1 LKRAISII
9 LTLVTLALC
18 AWLFVDGIPEAQSL
32 LRDRELQYVKRFLA
46 DVVDASRS
54 RTLDNDWYESQQGR
68 FDHLAFEGG
77 AFFSLDKAAL
87 LVHGTGGFSSGNVQD
102 KLKMRDGSNL
112 LKGLVSG
119 TGIRNLEVQRGAEAQ
134 RLFVSATDGSGA
146 AMLCVLIPESQLFAV
161 ADIATRNITIMVGLG
176 LLLFLLLAYEY
187 KQRLRHRYNKIQH
200 AVKAIADGNY
210 DVEVKVPRG
219 SLRRLMGT
227 INQLAEKMREK
238 EALEEQL
245 VRSQK
250 MEVVGTLASGIAHD
264 FNNVLGGINGA
275 LDLIKG
281 ECKEG
286 ASAVDLD
293 MIEQMSDV
301 AVDCVKRGRD
311 TVDRLLSFSRKS
323 EKQREVVDL
332 NAVIAS
338 IKKICTH
345 SFDKRIEVR
354 LEPWGGL
361 ATVSGNRSDLEQ
373 AVLNLCIN
381 ARDAMDGTGQLTIK
395 VGRVPESDLPL
406 KRAKAAGPHFCL
418 LLKDTGCGM
427 DAATID
433 QVFEPFF
440 TTKEKG
446 KGTGLGLAMVYRIV
460 DDVSGWIDVDSAKGK
475 GTTFSLYFPCEVAD
489 DSMVMSVEVA
499 AELEAEHRESA
510 AADAAGTET
519 ILVIE
524 DDAILRELTVE
535 YLQRSG
541 YRALTA
547 KDGGVGIE
555 IFNEQLESIDGVIL
569 DLILP
574 TLSGEIVFERMK
586 QLDPDVRVLLTSG
599 SSNDKLITHM
609 LMTGCRG
616 FLPKPYSL
624 EELTAAVTN
633 HLLPAG
639 RRR

>member
-1 LKRAISII
+1 LLTIVI
-9 LTLVTLALC
+9 LGCCGWLLAVGL
-18 AWLFVDGIPEAQSL
+18 PQAQAL
-32 LRDRELQYVKRFLA
+32 LRGRETQYVERFIA
-46 DVVDASRS
+46 DVVDVSRNRS
-54 RTLDNDWYESQQGR
+54 IDNDWYESQQGR
-68 FDHLAFEGG
+68 FDHLGYESG
-77 AFFSLDKAAL
+77 AFFAADHSGL
-87 LVHGTGGFSSGNVQD
+87 LVHGSGDFSAGNLQD
-102 KLKMRDGSNL
+102 KLDMVGVNDL
-112 LKGLVSG
+112 LKSVMAG
-119 TGIRNLEVQRGAEAQ
+119 TGIRHYEVSHADVQQ
-134 RLFVSATDGSGA
+134 VMFVGRVENT
-146 AMLCVLIPESQLFAV
+146 LICVLIPQAKLYAA
-161 ADIATRNITIMVGLG
+161 ADIATRSISLMVGLG
-176 LLLFLLLAYEY
+176 LLLFLLLTYEY
-187 KQRLRHRYNKIQH
+187 KQRLKSRYDKIQK
-200 AVKAIADGNY
+200 AVKAIAYGNY
-210 DVEVKVPRG
+210 GIEVKVPRG
-219 SLRRLMGT
+219 SLRRLMAS
-227 INQLAEKMREK
+227 INALAEKMREK

-264 FNNVLGGINGA
+264 FNNVLGGISGA

-281 ECKEG
+281 ECAAG
-286 ASAVDLD
+286 DNNADLE
-293 MIEQMSDV
+293 MIEQMSEV

-381 ARDAMDGTGQLTIK
+381 ARDAMDGTGQLAIK
-395 VGRVPESDLPL
+395 VERVAEQDLPQ

-418 LLKDTGCGM
+418 SLKDTGCGM
-427 DAATID
+427 DPATID

-460 DDVSGWIDVDSAKGK
+460 EDGNGWIDVASEKNV
-475 GTTFSLYFPCEVAD
+475 GTTFSLYFPCEAAD
-489 DSMVMSVEVA
+489 ETMSMSAEVA
-499 AELEAEHRESA
+499 AELEAERKQAEE
-510 AADAAGTET
+510 ADAAESET

-524 DDAILRELTVE
+524 DDAILRELTAE

-541 YRALTA
+541 YQALTA
-547 KDGGVGIE
+547 PDGQLGIE
-555 IFNEQLESIDGVIL
+555 MFNERLESIDGVIL

-574 TLSGEIVFERMK
+574 TVSGEIVFERMK

-599 SSNDKLITHM
+599 SSNDKLITH
-609 LMTGCRG
+609 LLTTGCRG

-624 EELTAAVTN
+624 EELTAAVSN

>member
-1 LKRAISII
+1 MKRAISII
-9 LTLVTLALC
+9 LTLVTLVLC
-18 AWLFVDGIPEAQSL
+18 AWLFVDGVPQAQSL
-32 LRDRELQYVKRFLA
+32 LRDREIQYVTRFLA
-46 DVVDASRS
+46 DVADASRNRDS
-54 RTLDNDWYESQQGR
+54 DNAWYEAQQRR
-68 FDHLAFEGG
+68 FDEMALESGILFAI
-77 AFFSLDKAAL
+77 DKAGV
-87 LVHGTGGFSSGNVQD
+87 LVHGSGDFSSGNLQD
-102 KLKMRDGSNL
+102 KLKLENGADLVKTLVGGS
-112 LKGLVSG
+112 
-119 TGIRNLEVQRGAEAQ
+119 GIRHHEAQ
-134 RLFVSATDGSGA
+134 IGRSDQVLFVGNTDSQNA
-146 AMLCVLIPESQLFAV
+146 AYVCVLVPKSELFAV
-161 ADIATRNITIMVGLG
+161 ADAAMRKISIMLVLG

-187 KQRLRHRYNKIQH
+187 KQRLRRRYEKIQR

-210 DVEVKVPRG
+210 GVEIRVPSG

-264 FNNVLGGINGA
+264 FNNVLGGISGA

-281 ECKEG
+281 ECRDDGEP
-286 ASAVDLD
+286 DLD
-293 MIEQMSDV
+293 MIEQMSEV

-381 ARDAMDGTGQLTIK
+381 ARDAMDGTGQLIIK
-395 VGRVPESDLPL
+395 VERVAESDLPQ

-418 LLKDTGCGM
+418 SLKDTGCGM
-427 DAATID
+427 DEETID

-440 TTKEKG
+440 TTKAKG

-475 GTTFSLYFPCEVAD
+475 GTTFSLFFPCEAAD
-489 DSMVMSVEVA
+489 EGMVMSEEVA
-499 AELEAEHRESA
+499 AELAAEREE
-510 AADAAGTET
+510 AADSDPDAET

-541 YRALTA
+541 YKALTA
-547 KDGGVGIE
+547 KDGQVGIE
-555 IFNEQLESIDGVIL
+555 IFNDHLESIDGVIL

-574 TLSGEIVFERMK
+574 TISGEIVFERMK

-609 LMTGCRG
+609 LTTGCRG

-624 EELTAAVTN
+624 EELTAAVGN

>member
-1 LKRAISII
+1 VKRAISII
-9 LTLVTLALC
+9 LTLVTLVIC
-18 AWLFVDGIPEAQSL
+18 GWLFVVGLPEAQSQ
-32 LRDRELQYVKRFLA
+32 LRDRELQYVNRFLA
-46 DVVDASRS
+46 DVVDASRG
-54 RTLDNDWYESQQGR
+54 RAIDNEWYESQRGR
-68 FDHLAFEGG
+68 FAHLAFEDG
-77 AFFSLDKAAL
+77 AFFAVDKAGL
-87 LVHGTGGFSSGNVQD
+87 LVDGSGDLSSGNVHD
-102 KLKMRDGSNL
+102 KLQMANGADLLKTIGSDSGIRHHEVERDGD
-112 LKGLVSG
+112 
-119 TGIRNLEVQRGAEAQ
+119 AQ
-134 RLFVSATDGSGA
+134 LLFVGSTDDRG
-146 AMLCVLIPESQLFAV
+146 VLICALVPEAELFAV
-161 ADIATRNITIMVGLG
+161 ADIAIRTIAAMLGLG

-187 KQRLRHRYNKIQH
+187 KQRLKRRYEKIQS

-210 DVEVKVPRG
+210 GIEVKVPRG
-219 SLRRLMGT
+219 SLSRLMGT

-264 FNNVLGGINGA
+264 FNNVLGGISGA

-281 ECKEG
+281 ECKE
-286 ASAVDLD
+286 VPEKMDLD
-293 MIEQMSDV
+293 MIEQMSAV

-354 LEPWGGL
+354 LEPWAGL

-381 ARDAMDGTGQLTIK
+381 ARDAMDGTGQLIIK
-395 VGRVPESDLPL
+395 VDRVAESDLPL
-406 KRAKAAGPHFCL
+406 KRATAAGAHFCL
-418 LLKDTGCGM
+418 SMKDTGCGM
-427 DAATID
+427 DANTID

-460 DDVSGWIDVDSAKGK
+460 DDVAGWIDVDSAKGA
-475 GTTFSLYFPCEVAD
+475 GTTFSLYFPCEAAD
-489 DSMVMSVEVA
+489 DGMVMSEEVA
-499 AELEAEHRESA
+499 AELAAERA
-510 AADAAGTET
+510 AAAEPEDADAET

-535 YLQRSG
+535 YLKRSG

-547 KDGGVGIE
+547 KDGQVGIE
-555 IFNEQLESIDGVIL
+555 IFNDHLESIDGVIL

-574 TLSGEIVFERMK
+574 TISGEIVFDRMK

-609 LMTGCRG
+609 LTTGCRG